1 MFLQY
6 IKSLTH
12 EQLTKLLKTIR
23 YFHNSRDWNSGRY
36 SDLFDNYETYK
47 TFMVELSAFCKV
59 NNLIIHGRNNPTLS
73 PAELATEIFKIVGAS
88 TDGSEQTEDFDNE
101 IEDITDQYIHDKP
114 YYFNEKEDE
123 YIIQLVSKPKPM
135 ILSGVLWRSI
145 VNAYSNW
152 DGSPLTINQMCRK
165 FAMSRPTM
173 VELLKVMGITH
184 DSSPYTDEVLK
195 KTKEEDLVVDLLRR
209 KEEKIL
215 MKTEQ
220 REYQKIQKDAY
231 RYRNLKTFA
240 KSIKLVLQDV
250 QIELEDF
257 NYEENTDGFS
267 VLISP
272 TDFHWGKY
280 ASSITGDEYNREI
293 ARERLFSSTK
303 EVLDRVM
310 LRGNPEKI
318 IVAIGGDGLHIDNQ
332 LRTTTRGTPQD
343 CDGTP
348 VELASSYVR
357 LCIEY
362 INMIRAYA
370 PVECFVVAGN
380 HDYYTTAIL
389 REAICAWFRT
399 VKNVK
404 IDDEISIRRTF
415 LYGQSL
421 ITLMHGDSG
430 STKDFPSIIA
440 GESAELWGKSKQR
453 FIFTGHLHTERELPT
468 FGNITVYRMPSLAG
482 TDDWHWQKGY
492 KSRKAL
498 IGYILDYNKGVI
510 ATEISPC

>member
-1 MFLQY
+1 MFKQY
-6 IKSLTH
+6 IKSFSK
-12 EQLTKLLKTIR
+12 EQLTNIIKSIR
-23 YFHNSRDWNSGRY
+23 YGHSNRDWNGGRY
-36 SDLFDNYETYK
+36 NDLFEDFATYK
-47 TFMVELSAFCKV
+47 TFIAEITAFCKE
-59 NNLIIHGRNNPTLS
+59 NNIFIYKRDQSLS
-73 PAELATEIFKIVGAS
+73 HEELAREIFRLVGVVI
-88 TDGSEQTEDFDNE
+88 DQEEETEDFE
-101 IEDITDQYIHDKP
+101 IPIEDTTDQYIHDKP

-123 YIIQLVSKPKPM
+123 YIIQLLSKPKPM

-152 DGSPLTINQMCRK
+152 DGAPLTINQMCRK
-165 FAMSRPTM
+165 FAMSRSTM
-173 VELLKVMGITH
+173 VELLKVMGMTH
-184 DSSPYTDEVLK
+184 DSSPYTDEILQ

-215 MKTEQ
+215 IKTEQ

-231 RYRNLKTFA
+231 AYRNLRTFA
-240 KSIKLVLQDV
+240 KSIKLVLQD
-250 QIELEDF
+250 IEIEVEDF
-257 NYEENTDGFS
+257 DYEERTDGFS
-267 VLISP
+267 VLVSP

-280 ASSITGDEYNREI
+280 ASAITGDEYNRDI

-303 EVLDRVM
+303 DVLDRVM
-310 LRGNPEKI
+310 LRGNPDKI

-332 LRTTTRGTPQD
+332 LRTTTRGTHQD

-370 PVECFVVAGN
+370 PVECYVVAGN

-389 REAICAWFRT
+389 REAICAWFRN
-399 VKNVK
+399 VKNVQ
-404 IDDEISIRRTF
+404 IDEEISIRRTF

-421 ITLMHGDSG
+421 ITLMHGDNG
-430 STKDFPSIIA
+430 SSKDFPSIIA
-440 GESAELWGKSKQR
+440 GESAELWGQSKQR

-498 IGYILDYNKGVI
+498 IGYILDFNKGVI